1 MSSYRDT
8 LIAWINTRIAEMLAA
23 PPMWGS
29 NEAVELQFLLL
40 TELRALALRPEQEL
54 ANPRRVLDLY
64 VTLLQEKFPNDPPS
78 PLFRLQESRGND
90 PTSPDFAA
98 VLKDLDARIRAN
110 TPAPNP
116 FAHSQVAIRL
126 TFEDGAPPTA
136 SAVTGYYEEFRR
148 ATRASARTAATRRQR
163 DIDHATDFTLE
174 ESIVSPP
181 NGAPGT
187 VLLRL
192 GIATGQRD
200 FVAEDRVRDG
210 LTSVVTLAEWASTT
224 EPVSEL
230 GLDDPARRTHSALQA
245 MRLLPRRGVAEVA
258 VGGKLIARDK
268 PVELRRDH
276 EARFLAVVGENT
288 APVPFDETEEIRAI
302 DLDRGLL
309 RLGRARTACYVDREL
324 LATLSEVGVI
334 ARIQGRLYTP
344 TGGKPFVIATEVTT
358 DT

>member
-8 LIAWINTRIAEMLAA
+8 LLTWINTRIADMLAA

-64 VTLLQEKFPNDPPS
+64 VTLLQETFPNDPPS
-78 PLFRLQESRGND
+78 PLFRLQESQD
-90 PTSPDFAA
+90 PLDFAA
-98 VLKDLDARIRAN
+98 VLKGLDARIRAH

-148 ATRASARTAATRRQR
+148 ATRASARTAAARRQR
-163 DIDHATDFTLE
+163 DIEQATDFTLE

-181 NGAPGT
+181 NGSPGT

-200 FVAEDRVRDG
+200 FLAEDRVRDG

-258 VGGKLIARDK
+258 VGGKLIAREK

-324 LATLSEVGVI
+324 LGALSEVGVT
-334 ARIQGRLYTP
+334 ARIQGRLYNP
-344 TGGKPFVIATEVTT
+344 IGGKPFVIATEVTT